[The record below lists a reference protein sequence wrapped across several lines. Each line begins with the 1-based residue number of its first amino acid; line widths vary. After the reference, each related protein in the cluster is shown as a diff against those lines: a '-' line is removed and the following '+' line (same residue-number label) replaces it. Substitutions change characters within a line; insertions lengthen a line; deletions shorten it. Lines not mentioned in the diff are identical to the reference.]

1 MNTSTQIASHLLR
14 SRIGK
19 ICIAITGQSA
29 EDMVEKASAALKDT
43 TFIEFRLDY
52 LAKPATALP
61 VLKQFLAENG
71 GATVVATCRC
81 KDNGGRF
88 EGSNQAALEI
98 LLKAAE
104 AGFHLVDVELESIE
118 KLPKNTMQ
126 KLRDAGAAVILS
138 FHDFK
143 QTGDL
148 DAVYARMAPWAP
160 DFMKV
165 VPTARTL
172 TDNLK
177 LMHFLERMEDRS
189 NERLVG
195 ICMGEAGIISRV
207 LGLRAGSVF
216 TFAAATHGE
225 ETAAGQIAARTLLE
239 TYRIDQVDVATK
251 VYGVAGDPIRSSL
264 SPLMMNTAF
273 RRETVNAVYLA
284 LQTKNV
290 DDLFK
295 LAREIPIQGLSVTMP
310 LKEGVI
316 PFLER
321 TDPLSTKIGAVN
333 TISRL
338 PDGKFYGFNTDVA
351 GIVGPLERRLSL
363 RGAKVLVLG
372 AGGAARAAVF
382 GCRDKGAEVW
392 IMNRT
397 PETAQKLARQAGAKT
412 VRREALA
419 KQSFDVI
426 INATPA
432 GMSGNKTASILA
444 REDLNARIVF
454 DLVYNPI
461 ETPLLRMAKQKGLA
475 VISGVEMFVQ
485 QGARQFEI
493 WTGKPAP
500 EEEMLRVV
508 LHSLRQNAENAGG
521 DGHVPGTAA
530 RVDIGPRAA
539 ASHADPEPAAGPP
552 PRVVSRAD
560 RRAEDIQV
568 KSAGRSTASAAA
580 SKAAASGRLNGRGA
594 AAAKSNGKAKPAVKS
609 AAKTETARKPP
620 VKAAAPKK
628 STKQAVKAKRKG

>member
-19 ICIAITGQSA
+19 ICIAITGQTA

-52 LAKPATALP
+52 LPKPAAALP
-61 VLKQFLAENG
+61 VLKQFIRDNG
-71 GATVVATCRC
+71 AATVVATCRC
-81 KDNGGRF
+81 KENGGRF
-88 EGSNQAALEI
+88 EGSNHAALDI
-98 LLKAAE
+98 LMKAAE
-104 AGFHLVDVELESIE
+104 AGFQLVDIELESIE
-118 KLPKNTMQ
+118 KLPKNTIQ
-126 KLRDAGAAVILS
+126 RLRDAGAAVILS

-148 DAVYARMAPWAP
+148 DAIYSRMEPYAP
-160 DFMKV
+160 DFYKV
-165 VPTARTL
+165 VPTARNL

-189 NERLVG
+189 NSSIVG

-216 TFAAATHGE
+216 TFAAATQAE
-225 ETAAGQIAARTLLE
+225 ATAPGQIAARTLLE
-239 TYRIDQVDVATK
+239 TYRVDQVDVATK
-251 VYGVAGDPIRSSL
+251 VYGVAGDPIKSSM

-290 DDLFK
+290 EDLFK

-310 LKEGVI
+310 LKASVI

-321 TDPLSTKIGAVN
+321 TDPLSAKIGAVN
-333 TISRL
+333 TIRRF
-338 PDGKFYGFNTDVA
+338 PDGKFYGFNTDVDA
-351 GIVGPLERRLSL
+351 IVRPLERRLNL
-363 RGAKVLVLG
+363 RDAKVLVLG

-382 GCRDKGAEVW
+382 GCRNKGAEVC
-392 IMNRT
+392 IFNRT
-397 PETAQKLARQAGAKT
+397 LETAQKLARQAGAKT
-412 VRREALA
+412 IKREALA

-432 GMSGNKTASILA
+432 GMSGNKTAAILTP
-444 REDLNARIVF
+444 EELNARVVF

-461 ETPLLRMAKQKGLA
+461 ETPLLRMARQKGIA

-508 LHSLRQNAENAGG
+508 LHALRQQSGEAGG
-521 DGHVPGTAA
+521 TEANVVTPATRIDV
-530 RVDIGPRAA
+530 GPRQAG
-539 ASHADPEPAAGPP
+539 SHADPEPAAGPP
-552 PRVVSRAD
+552 PRVVGRDAGK
-560 RRAEDIQV
+560 AEKPAA
-568 KSAGRSTASAAA
+568 KSTS
-580 SKAAASGRLNGRGA
+580 A
-594 AAAKSNGKAKPAVKS
+594 AAAKSAVNGKNASNGKTAVPAKANAKGKPAVKS
-609 AAKTETARKPP
+609 AAKSAPAHKPP
-620 VKAAAPKK
+620 VKATPPKK
-628 STKQAVKAKRKG
+628 AAKKSNKR